1 MIRKLLQRYSSRN
14 AVDRSPL
21 PSSLTPPS
29 ESREGIARFV
39 WAGTRPRT
47 WTISRPSRR
56 SGSFNLTRLKGHII
70 KYSRLVM
77 YNELGVVELADES
90 KMMRTGT
97 AHLPL
102 HGGKAPRYLFD
113 RMVRLA
119 RELSLIIIAENGT
132 LELMRRLSDPFWFQA
147 FGCVLGYDWHSSGV
161 TTVVCGALKE
171 AWKPI
176 SKETGLFIAG
186 GKGAT
191 SRKTPSE
198 IEALEGEIKVA
209 PSGLIY
215 ASRMSAKVDNSA
227 LQDGYQI
234 YHHSFIF
241 DREGRWAVV
250 QQGMNTDKGWA
261 RRYHWLSETVASFVD
276 EPHAGIITSERTEP
290 LNMVAHES
298 EGARNAS
305 AELAAEKPWKN
316 LLELKKLKHVDL
328 PGHHQVLIR
337 DINPDRL
344 ATTLLSAYEAQ
355 PQNFEQLLGT
365 RNVGPRTIRALAL
378 LSEIVYGATPSFVDP
393 ARFSFAHGGKDG
405 HPYPVDKE
413 TYDRSIQILH
423 AAVERAKIGERERL
437 DALKRLSHV
446 VD

>member
-1 MIRKLLQRYSSRN
+1 MINGRCQKCSGVPAIVLYNKIDL
-14 AVDRSPL
+14 VLCDL
-21 PSSLTPPS
+21 
-29 ESREGIARFV
+29 EEG
-39 WAGTRPRT
+39 
-47 WTISRPSRR
+47 
-56 SGSFNLTRLKGHII
+56 
-70 KYSRLVM
+70 
-77 YNELGVVELADES
+77 VEGGIQ

-113 RMVRLA
+113 RMVKLA
-119 RELSLIIIAENGT
+119 REISWVIIAEYGA
-132 LELMRRLSDPFWFQA
+132 LELMRKLSDPFWFQA

-191 SRKTPSE
+191 SRKTPDE
-198 IEALEGEIKVA
+198 IEALAGEIKVS

-250 QQGMNTDKGWA
+250 QQGMNEGNGWA

-276 EPHAGIITSERTEP
+276 EPHAAIITSARGEP
-290 LNMVAHES
+290 LNMVAHAS
-298 EGARNAS
+298 EAARHAS
-305 AELAAEKPWKN
+305 AALALEKPWKN
-316 LLELKKLKHVDL
+316 LLELKKLRQIEL
-328 PGHHQVLIR
+328 PRHHEVLIA

-344 ATTLLSAYEAQ
+344 AGTLESAYEAQ
-355 PQNFEQLLGT
+355 PQNFEQLLGAK
-365 RNVGPRTIRALAL
+365 NVGPKTIRALAL
-378 LSEIVYGATPSFVDP
+378 LSEIVYGAKPSFSDP

-405 HPYPVDKE
+405 HPYPVDRN
-413 TYDRSIQILH
+413 TYDRSIHILH
-423 AAVERAKIGERERL
+423 TAVERAKIGDREKL
-437 DALKRLSHV
+437 EAIKRLNIFTQ
-446 VD
+446 